1 MKFVVK
7 HEIRGRIRIHIIQ
20 KRMSYRQADTL
31 QYHFSTQMYVTA
43 VKVEPRTQDM
53 TITYVGDRQELITK
67 LQQFHWVMQM
77 AFQEDFPIK
86 SMAFCTAKKFHKSA
100 TSQWIK

>member
-31 QYHFSTQMYVTA
+31 QYHFSTQTYVTA

-53 TITYVGDRQELITK
+53 TITYVGERQELITK
-67 LQQFHWVMQM
+67 LQQFHYEEAEVPES
-77 AFQEDFPIK
+77 FLEN
-86 SMAFCTAKKFHKSA
+86 SGRELN
-100 TSQWIK
+100 